1 MKLPQV
7 YVFLLRLNIV
17 RLIMAIKEGDFISL
31 SYTGST
37 AGRVFDTT
45 DEEKAKKAGIHSPTA
60 LYGPVTVCVG
70 SKHVI
75 AGLDE
80 DLVGKKAGYTGKVT
94 VPPEK
99 AFGERD
105 PKRMQ
110 SFPKSKFKEKP
121 VRGQTINVGEMGEG
135 TVVDVI
141 GARVI
146 VDFNAPL
153 AGMTLD
159 YEYTIEKVIKDP
171 LDRFNGLVRLYA
183 GKDLDTALGDG
194 KVTISLPPGITYDRR
209 WLLWRGRIIHE
220 GFELI
225 KEISEI
231 VLVETFKRPEKKEE

>member
-1 MKLPQV
+1 
-7 YVFLLRLNIV
+7 
-17 RLIMAIKEGDFISL
+17 MAIKEGDFIRL
-31 SYTGST
+31 NYTGST

-45 DEEKAKKAGIHSPTA
+45 DEEAAKKAGIHSPQA

-70 SKHVI
+70 SRHVI
-75 AGLDE
+75 VGLDD
-80 DLVGKKAGYTGKVT
+80 DLVGKETGYPGKVT

-105 PKRMQ
+105 PKRVQ
-110 SFPKSKFKEKP
+110 SFNKNKFKEKP
-121 VRGQTINVGEMGEG
+121 VRGQAIKVEEIGEG

-141 GARVI
+141 GSRVL

-159 YEYTIEKVIKDP
+159 YEYTIEDIVREP
-171 LDRFNGLVRLYA
+171 LDQFRGLIRLYA
-183 GKDLDTALGDG
+183 GRDMETSLQDG

-225 KEISEI
+225 REINEI
-231 VLVETFKRPEKKEE
+231 VLVETFKRPEKKEA